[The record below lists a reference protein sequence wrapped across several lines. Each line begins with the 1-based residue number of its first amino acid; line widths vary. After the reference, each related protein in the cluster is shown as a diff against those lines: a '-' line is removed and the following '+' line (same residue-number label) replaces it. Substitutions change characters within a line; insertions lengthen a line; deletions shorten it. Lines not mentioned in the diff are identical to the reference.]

1 MVIKEYESFDETEVL
16 SLYMDVGWSAYEKQ
30 KEALRLGFQNSLLVL
45 AAYEEESLVGIIRVV
60 GDGYTIIF
68 VQDLLVR
75 PKFQRQGIGSALLR
89 EIMNRYGHVRQIELV
104 TDNTRKTAAFYQ
116 SMGFWELSE
125 MNCRGFMRVKPA

>member
-45 AAYEEESLVGIIRVV
+45 AAYE
-60 GDGYTIIF
+60 
-68 VQDLLVR
+68 
-75 PKFQRQGIGSALLR
+75 GSALLR